1 MAVRPRSRWSDRSS
15 TAWIAYS
22 PLAEM
27 RTLAHPH
34 RSAHPA
40 ALEQAGDVAREVRD
54 DDVGAR
60 AADGG
65 ERFHH
70 RALLVQPAELAR
82 GLDHRVFTGHRV
94 GGQRDAELGLG
105 PRDDVE
111 VR

>member
-40 ALEQAGDVAREVRD
+40 TLEQAGDVPREVRD
-54 DDVGAR
+54 DDVGAG

-70 RALLVQPAELAR
+70 GPAPVQPAEPTGGPAHPRLGQDREGRPPDAR
-82 GLDHRVFTGHRV
+82 
-94 GGQRDAELGLG
+94 
-105 PRDDVE
+105 PRPPP
-111 VR
+111 